1 MVPTPRRERRSP
13 PYSGSAYILGEDNN
27 FYALDAATG
36 REKWKVGFARGGGS
50 CDSVPVVRDGI
61 VYLTGNVL
69 LTPADANRSATYYRY
84 LFALDA
90 NTGKERWRY
99 PSAPQGGTGGICFYP
114 THRHGRHVLC
124 RSGSNSVC
132 GESDDWT

>member
-1 MVPTPRRERRSP
+1 MTLANV
-13 PYSGSAYILGEDNN
+13 A
-27 FYALDAATG
+27 
-36 REKWKVGFARGGGS
+36 WRGGGS
-50 CDSVPVVRDGI
+50 CDSVPVGRDGT

-99 PSAPQGGTGGICFYP
+99 PSAPQAARAASVTQPRLLRAMQRSHGQGSTSQTGRTG
-114 THRHGRHVLC
+114 LA
-124 RSGSNSVC
+124 SSSSNASK
-132 GESDDWT
+132 DRR